1 MLLTDSYLTMSAAF
15 RWLPVI
21 LTFLVGASAVPER
34 VSAQAMDV
42 PVTTQLSL
50 FLKVMTFDRNLE
62 KRAGEKLV
70 LAVAFQSDNRTSSRA
85 RTDVVAA
92 LSGITRVG
100 TLDFE
105 VIGIDLDRQDLG
117 TELRD
122 HKVAFLYVTPLRA
135 MDLDELIHAAR
146 AAGVSTIT
154 GVPGYVEEG
163 LSVGVRLQADRPRLM
178 INLEASKLEGADY
191 KAELL
196 KLAQLIP

>member
-1 MLLTDSYLTMSAAF
+1 MSAAF
-15 RWLPVI
+15 RWLPWI
-21 LTFLVGASAVPER
+21 LAFLIGAAAVPGR
-34 VSAQAMDV
+34 ASAQAMDV

-62 KRAGEKLV
+62 KRAGQKLV
-70 LAVAFQSDNRTSSRA
+70 LAIAFQSENRTSSRA
-85 RTDVVAA
+85 RSEALAA
-92 LSGITRVG
+92 LSGITKVG
-100 TLDFE
+100 IHDLE
-105 VIGIDLDRQDLG
+105 VIGIDLDKQNLE

-122 HKVAFLYVTPLRA
+122 HNVAFLYVTPLRA
-135 MDLDELIHAAR
+135 MNLNEVISAAR
-146 AAGVSTIT
+146 TAGVSTIT
-154 GVPGYVEEG
+154 GVPGYVEGG

>member
-1 MLLTDSYLTMSAAF
+1 
-15 RWLPVI
+15 
-21 LTFLVGASAVPER
+21 
-34 VSAQAMDV
+34 MDV

-62 KRAGEKLV
+62 KRAGQKVV
-70 LAVAFQSDNRTSSRA
+70 LAVAYQSENRTSSRA
-85 RTDVVAA
+85 RNEAVAA
-92 LSGITRVG
+92 LSGISRVG

-105 VIGIDLDRQDLG
+105 VMGIDLDRQNLE

-122 HKVAFLYVTPLRA
+122 HNVAFLYVTPLRA
-135 MDLDELIHAAR
+135 MNLNEVISAAR

-154 GVPGYVEEG
+154 GVPDYVGVG
-163 LSVGVRLQADRPRLM
+163 LSVGVRLQGDRPRLM
-178 INLEASKLEGADY
+178 INLEASRLEGADY